1 MELTDF
7 GKKKSAHNEPRTN
20 CVGPLGSST
29 KAATILTQTEPVVV
43 MPPEI
48 FTAKDLA
55 KYLQIG
61 LKKASKLMNE
71 ELGTFVIG
79 NTRRV
84 SKVAVDRWIEEQAWK
99 TRC

>member
-1 MELTDF
+1 MGRTDF

-29 KAATILTQTEPVVV
+29 KAEPILAQNAPVVLGT
-43 MPPEI
+43 PEI

-61 LKKASKLMNE
+61 LKKASRLMNE
-71 ELGTFVIG
+71 ELGTFPIG
-79 NTRRV
+79 KTRRV
-84 SKVAVDRWIEEQAWK
+84 SKAAVDRWIEEKAWK
-99 TRC
+99 AKC